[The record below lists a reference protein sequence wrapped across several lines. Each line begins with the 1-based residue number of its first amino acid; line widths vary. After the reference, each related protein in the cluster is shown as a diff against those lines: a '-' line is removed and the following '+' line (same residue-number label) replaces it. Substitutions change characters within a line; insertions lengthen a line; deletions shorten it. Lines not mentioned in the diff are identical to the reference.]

1 MEAKKITEII
11 DSINSVSLKIK
22 EIPKE
27 NFSKLLNQEIKAL
40 EEKEK
45 VEEIKMFIQNLP
57 RNIIFEEE
65 EKPEQK

>member
-45 VEEIKMFIQNLP
+45 LEEIKMFIQNLP

-65 EKPEQK
+65 EKT

>member
-65 EKPEQK
+65 EKT